1 MTTIDNDLVQN
12 SQEDDR
18 PMLEQTAWIR
28 ISKQCHT
35 LVDEDYKVLA
45 TVYTSYSES
54 DGDENLI
61 WDAEIEGEEFGS
73 YVSLYLAKIAI
84 QTAIFEWDAKL
95 QAEEAKKK
103 IVKKKVVKKKPA
115 KKEVLKKVS
124 QKKR

>member
-18 PMLEQTAWIR
+18 PMLERTAWIR

-73 YVSLYLAKIAI
+73 YVSLYRAKLAI
-84 QTAIFEWDAKL
+84 QTAIFEWDIKL
-95 QAEEAKKK
+95 RAEEAKK
-103 IVKKKVVKKKPA
+103 
-115 KKEVLKKVS
+115 
-124 QKKR
+124 